1 MSIKSCLL
9 ISEIISEKFSK
20 LWHLESKHMPEIV
33 QKWGEFRKE
42 WHIVFKS
49 YDSKCSSS
57 YSWVRNKEVEL
68 FMNLHSNDISAFHG
82 CFSWNS
88 SRPPFLRTNLDRSGK
103 FMHIQIYKVSMTMS
117 IQMSHWHQQMVNGAE
132 HLISGHWL
140 AFLSAISHLQLIQ
153 NSTPST
159 ICWCQCDIQIRIQ
172 IEF

>member
-57 YSWVRNKEVEL
+57 YSWVRSKEVEL
-68 FMNLHSNDISAFHG
+68 FMKLQPYDISAYCG

-88 SRPPFLRTNLDRSGK
+88 IRPLVTAFIRTNLDRSGK
-103 FMHIQIYKVSMTMS
+103 FMHIQIYKESMTMS
-117 IQMSHWHQQMVNGAE
+117 IRMSHWHQQMVNDAGFW
-132 HLISGHWL
+132 ISCKWL
-140 AFLSAISHLQLIQ
+140 KTLRKVIQ
-153 NSTPST
+153 
-159 ICWCQCDIQIRIQ
+159 
-172 IEF
+172 

>member
-1 MSIKSCLL
+1 MRVFLEILHVVCFVLWYSRNSADLQIFNLNSLAILFRHCIVYVQVSIKSCLL

-20 LWHLESKHMPEIV
+20 LWHLEPKHMPEIV

-82 CFSWNS
+82 CFPWNCS
-88 SRPPFLRTNLDRSGK
+88 RTNLDRSGK
-103 FMHIQIYKVSMTMS
+103 FMHIQIYKASMT
-117 IQMSHWHQQMVNGAE
+117 
-132 HLISGHWL
+132 
-140 AFLSAISHLQLIQ
+140 
-153 NSTPST
+153 T
-159 ICWCQCDIQIRIQ
+159 RK
-172 IEF
+172 